1 MTPGRRLGW
10 LAAAA
15 VAIVIV
21 LPFIGPRG
29 VPLTSVLGASPDDP
43 LSVIFWSIRVPRLL
57 AALIG
62 GAGLAL
68 GGAAFQAL
76 FRNPLATP
84 YTLGV
89 AAGASF
95 GVAVAARFGLAAAA
109 VFGVAVDSLAAF
121 AGAVAAM
128 VVVWSVSRLRR
139 VLTTTVLLLA
149 GVALNFFFSSAI
161 LFVQYTVS
169 LGDSFRI
176 VRWLMGGLGSADG
189 AAVLRMLP
197 FVVVGGAVVLWHA
210 RALDLLAI
218 GSDIAASRGVE
229 VLVVRRRL
237 YLATSIAI
245 AGVVAV
251 CGPIGFVGMM
261 APHVCRLLLGPSHR
275 LLLPASA
282 ILGGVFLAACDTF
295 ARTIVAP
302 VELPVGIVTAFVG
315 GPFFLWL
322 LLRRG

>member
-1 MTPGRRLGW
+1 MSAGWRLAW
-10 LAAAA
+10 LTLASLVLLCA
-15 VAIVIV
+15 
-21 LPFIGPRG
+21 LPFVGPHV
-29 VPLTSVLGASPDDP
+29 VPLSAVMRAPADDP
-43 LSVIFWSIRVPRLL
+43 AALIFWSIRVPRLL
-57 AALIG
+57 AAVIG
-62 GAGLAL
+62 GAGLAV

-95 GVAVAARFGLAAAA
+95 GVAVAARLGLLATA
-109 VFGVAVDSLAAF
+109 VIGLSVDSVAAF
-121 AGAVAAM
+121 LGAVVAM
-128 VVVWSVSRLRR
+128 AVVWSVSRLRR

-176 VRWLMGGLGSADG
+176 VRWLMGGLGGADG
-189 AAVLRMLP
+189 AAVLRMVP
-197 FVVVGGAVVLWHA
+197 FVAVGVAVVLWHA

-229 VLVVRRRL
+229 VLAVRRRL
-237 YLATSIAI
+237 YLATSLAV

-275 LLLPASA
+275 RLLPAA
-282 ILGGVFLAACDTF
+282 ALLGGVFLAACDTF
-295 ARTIVAP
+295 ARTVAAP
-302 VELPVGIVTAFVG
+302 IELPVGIVTAFVG